1 MIVANNSNGL
11 VMYDNDYMAAA
22 TYVENYC
29 SSLSGIINSYVNTLQ
44 DIAEGAIVDQK
55 ICSALASL
63 SNQTAPL
70 MQIVTEI
77 GEQVA
82 NTSRGFVESVDT
94 ADSFLY

>member
-22 TYVENYC
+22 TYIENYC
-29 SSLSGIINSYVNTLQ
+29 SSLTDIINSYVNTLQ
-44 DIAEGAIVDQK
+44 CITDGAIVDQK
-55 ICSALASL
+55 ICSALSTLA
-63 SNQTAPL
+63 NQTAPL
-70 MQIVTEI
+70 IQIVTEI

-82 NTSRGFVESVDT
+82 NTSRNFVESVDT